1 MGFYRFIGA
10 AVVGHSVDVH
20 DFDCF
25 GRDVTFVGD
34 IVLALCALLESTFLS
49 GPCNVASG
57 RRIPPERVTEIT
69 GDALGAPGERLMIP
83 MSDGSRSRLMS
94 LSRSSPTRAVGSLGW
109 RSGRVWSAQLHGSDR
124 CCSLVGTLVPSA
136 TFEFGRM
143 SLVRAS
149 LALSICAGS
158 LRSGRW
164 RR

>member
-109 RSGRVWSAQLHGSDR
+109 RSGGGSGQPNCMTAIDAA
-124 CCSLVGTLVPSA
+124 P
-136 TFEFGRM
+136 GRD
-143 SLVRAS
+143 A
-149 LALSICAGS
+149 
-158 LRSGRW
+158 RS
-164 RR
+164 